1 VVASLGGTM
10 ASVRRQH
17 VLNTRTLPSLRTTVR
32 AVVVGALV
40 LISGAVGTHVA
51 NAQTTITGT
60 IDTTSPWT
68 TAGSPYVITG
78 SANVPAGSTL
88 TVDAGVVI
96 KFTPGITLTVN
107 GVMNAK
113 RHGRVAGHHHL
124 AERRF

>member
-1 VVASLGGTM
+1 M